1 MVLTKV
7 SASSTP
13 PSAPFAHTLASS
25 TGTSIS
31 AHNSF
36 KVAISAAVSVIN
48 SLIATTAGMPNLRIF
63 STWRFKLAKPA
74 RTASTFSSVK
84 ASLVT
89 PPFILRARRVATI
102 TTASGDVGKFG
113 VLISRNFSA
122 PRSAPK
128 PASVIV

>member
-1 MVLTKV
+1 MVLTSV

-13 PSAPFAHTLASS
+13 PSAPLAHTLANS

-36 KVAISAAVSVIN
+36 RAAISASVSVTN
-48 SLIATTAGMPNLRIF
+48 SLMATTAGIPNLRIF
-63 STWRFKLAKPA
+63 STWRFKLANPA

-84 ASLVT
+84 ASLAT
-89 PPFILRARRVATI
+89 PPFILRARSVATI

-113 VLISRNFSA
+113 VLMSKNFSA
-122 PRSAPK
+122 PRSAPN